1 MGSALVHI
9 EVDDIY
15 QTVVL
20 ATPGV
25 RLYHIFIFIPRPFRL
40 VGTILAVQWCH
51 VLLILLRVEV
61 GKRVDSLLHLQTVVH
76 EQPLLNGVVDVAGS
90 LVISLHIFHLQ
101 VHLAL
106 GDIVLVSDGY
116 RLDSLCLF
124 DVYAGATE
132 DSSAL
137 AAPTSREQHTRKSND

>member
-1 MGSALVHI
+1 M
-9 EVDDIY
+9 
-15 QTVVL
+15 
-20 ATPGV
+20 
-25 RLYHIFIFIPRPFRL
+25 
-40 VGTILAVQWCH
+40 
-51 VLLILLRVEV
+51 
-61 GKRVDSLLHLQTVVH
+61 LHLQTVVH

-90 LVISLHIFHLQ
+90 LVITLHIFHLQ
-101 VHLAL
+101 AHLAL

-124 DVYAGATE
+124 DVYAGAAE